1 MFLLRVLLVSSVLVS
16 AFHAWAGAWYGLQ
29 GVMEPQFAN
38 MSQRLRLELPLLYPL
53 LPLLAV
59 ILGLAVAARQRAQE
73 ALAVKAVEGSSLLD

>member
-1 MFLLRVLLVSSVLVS
+1 MFLLRVLLMSSVLVS
-16 AFHAWAGAWYGLQ
+16 AIHAWAGAWYGLQ
-29 GVMEPQFAN
+29 GVMEPQLAN

-59 ILGLAVAARQRAQE
+59 ILGLAVAARQRTQE